1 MTATNPNRK
10 MAKTRI
16 NADGDVI
23 RIGNDDDN
31 DEHTPATASAFLR
44 SGGTTLDV
52 FGFNFNLRQFL
63 ILLGILSFVFGLRGS
78 EYQVVVFGIWSYSVN
93 CAMVSSLVI

>member
-31 DEHTPATASAFLR
+31 DELAATSSAFLR
-44 SGGTTLDV
+44 SGGTTFDV

-78 EYQVVVFGIWSYSVN
+78 E
-93 CAMVSSLVI
+93 